1 MVLQSPHATWTK
13 TQLRLPLWAGGRA
26 YPTDLREQLLK
37 DRKPSIPQNRLPQG
51 REPLPGGSDQV
62 VGQIETVLRRHLA
75 FAEKPGAYQDF
86 QELLRDFST
95 SINFVRDCRTQF
107 RESIEALWRL
117 NTEFHCKDR
126 LNKPARDAFLNR
138 HYEMLANIV
147 RPTFE
152 ALDITVGAQIEEMV
166 LGIAEADLRERLYH
180 AVHRLAVQI
189 CDILDEFTRHA
200 IVGVWQQVTPTA
212 CNALFFRYVIVQEN
226 MGRDTIVSE
235 PQILAVHDRLMSV
248 VREIGQIET
257 KITQGKHTRQIA
269 AYQLYLSQTKSYS
282 VAEFPN
288 SVPQN
293 IKRYLEQLPDWFRDC
308 IQIVGGDRKSMRITV
323 EDVLEKRFLEDV
335 QVKST
340 VLHEETIHKGCPL
353 VVIGHYVLVGWGEEE
368 DQLENARQWSMT
380 LRILAVLLLVLS
392 CGLIALGGWLAYGS
406 AVAAGLGLVAFVE
419 GNRLKAISKKQTV
432 RWGTIAYQGAA
443 WFVLTVGLMMLA
455 QGIVSA
461 SLYLKLMGI
470 GCLVLL
476 AISHVLRQTVFV
488 SK

>member
-1 MVLQSPHATWTK
+1 MTSPNSYATGTE
-13 TQLRLPLWAGGRA
+13 TQLQLPLWVGGRA
-26 YPTDLREQLLK
+26 YPTDLREQLPK
-37 DRKPSIPQNRLPQG
+37 DREQPIPQDRLPKD
-51 REPLPGGSDQV
+51 REPSPEISDQV
-62 VGQIETVLRRHLA
+62 VGQIETVLRGHLV
-75 FAEKPGAYQDF
+75 FAEKQGTYQDF

-138 HYEMLANIV
+138 HYEMLANII

-152 ALDITVGAQIEEMV
+152 ALDITVGAQIEDMV
-166 LGIAEADLRERLYH
+166 LGIAEAALRERIYH

-226 MGRDTIVSE
+226 MGRETIVSE

-269 AYQLYLSQTKSYS
+269 AYQLYLSQTKSYPA
-282 VAEFPN
+282 AEFPH
-288 SVPQN
+288 SIPQN

-323 EDVLEKRFLEDV
+323 EDVLEKKHWEDV
-335 QVKST
+335 QVKSK
-340 VLHEETIHKGCPL
+340 VLHEETVHKGCPL
-353 VVIGHYVLVGWGEEE
+353 VVIGHYVLAGWGEEE
-368 DQLENARQWSMT
+368 DQLEDARQWSTT

-392 CGLIALGGWLAYGS
+392 CGLIVLGGWLVYGS

-419 GNRLKAISKKQTV
+419 GNRLKRTSEKQTV
-432 RWGTIAYQGAA
+432 RWGNIVYQGTA

-455 QGIVSA
+455 QGIVIA
-461 SLYLKLMGI
+461 SLFLKLTGI

-476 AISHVLRQTVFV
+476 AISHVLRQTVFPP
-488 SK
+488 K